1 MSILDS
7 LTAPITMPTED
18 PLFDE
23 GQVAAAAY
31 LARYSGRTLDAY
43 RYDLRTFFQWAS
55 DVHLAVLEAKR
66 PHIELYRT
74 SMEQRDLAP
83 STIDR
88 RLSTV
93 CGFYRFAHIDGR
105 VPTNPAQYVRRPKV
119 HPSEGRGLDRREFG
133 TFLYAAERC
142 DQDHA
147 ALAVL
152 LGLNGLR
159 VSEACGTN
167 IEDLAI
173 DRGHRTLRIM
183 GKGSKPA
190 VIPLVPRAARTLD
203 LAIGERPKAR
213 SFFARTVIVW
223 IVVPLTAGSG
233 PSASRPGS
241 VSSTPTCFAPHSSWL
256 LSTPAFRCGT
266 SRLPPDMP
274 IRGRPQSTTGDERTS
289 TVTPPMSLWPSWL
302 AGTSRRLGLSHLAGV
317 RGQRSNSAAKG
328 PLSVPLSLE
337 AQASG
342 RPPIQRPALPIGPLP
357 RPKSTLLPN
366 GSWYRSPAAT

>member
-7 LTAPITMPTED
+7 PPAVLATVIED

-23 GQVAAAAY
+23 AEVAAAF
-31 LARYSGRTLDAY
+31 LARYNGRTLDAY

-55 DVHLAVLEAKR
+55 DAHLAVLDAKR

-74 SMEQRDLAP
+74 SMEEKGLAP

-105 VPTNPAQYVRRPKV
+105 VAANPAQYVRRPTV
-119 HPSEGRGLDRREFG
+119 HPSEGRGLDRLEFG
-133 TFLYAAERC
+133 TFLFTAERF

-167 IEDLAI
+167 IEDIAF
-173 DRGHRTLRIM
+173 DRGHRTLRIL

-190 VIPLVPRAARTLD
+190 VIPLVPRAARTI
-203 LAIGERPKAR
+203 AWSSGSGQKAPSSVVGMGCARIGARP
-213 SFFARTVIVW
+213 I
-223 IVVPLTAGSG
+223 AGSLDRQEG
-233 PSASRPGS
+233 WARRRLSPHAPGS
-241 VSSTPTCFAPHSSWL
+241 VHH
-256 LSTPAFRCGT
+256 G
-266 SRLPPDMP
+266 
-274 IRGRPQSTTGDERTS
+274 G
-289 TVTPPMSLWPSWL
+289 
-302 AGTSRRLGLSHLAGV
+302 LGC
-317 RGQRSNSAAKG
+317 
-328 PLSVPLSLE
+328 
-337 AQASG
+337 
-342 RPPIQRPALPIGPLP
+342 
-357 RPKSTLLPN
+357 
-366 GSWYRSPAAT
+366 RSPAPGRPDRCPPRRSKDDDRLRPQAGDLRPPCRLCRGGVRSRRIGRHVSGRSRGTPRRPAIERATSPTDRSVRSAATRT